1 VSGVTTRH
9 GYLSGPDSDRFAL
22 PRIGV
27 GRGADERVEF
37 EARMNGIQAAAH
49 MLPGNAN

>member
-1 VSGVTTRH
+1 MD
-9 GYLSGPDSDRFAL
+9 YLSGPDPDRFAL

-27 GRGADERVEF
+27 GRGADERVQF
-37 EARMNGIQAAAH
+37 EARMNGIQAAAY